1 MPIPMPTVVAKGP
14 TALKLDQRYAT
25 PHGRWA
31 SLKALRTAF
40 AAGQDGVHA
49 SQATGSLAKSE
60 RDHLR
65 GHWFTQGSDH
75 WMMLKP
81 SWVRHPWFDSTV
93 FLKYEPLQAD
103 LTHGAR
109 VLTAG
114 LIQALECS
122 LGLAGTGDEP
132 PLQRDKTGVP
142 IKVKGL
148 DQVDTCALARD
159 LPVEVYWVCGKLDG
173 FEAQIS
179 WNEQKV
185 TCFILTPQ
193 VAEAADV
200 FKKTYTAAQFKLV
213 KTTASHGMLVT
224 TTKPGSKA
232 KQIETIVLARA
243 EGGVTPHPL
252 PVRKAMPTPP
262 TNAPRLPGGT
272 P

>member
-14 TALKLDQRYAT
+14 TALKLDKRYST

-31 SLKALRTAF
+31 SLQELRKAF
-40 AAGQDGVHA
+40 NAGQDGVVA
-49 SQATGSLAKSE
+49 AQATGSLAKNE

-65 GHWFTQGSDH
+65 SHWFSEASDH

-93 FLKYEPLQAD
+93 FLKYEPAQTD

-122 LGLAGTGDEP
+122 LGLAGPADEP
-132 PLQRDKTGVP
+132 PLQRDSTGTP

-179 WNEQKV
+179 WNSQKV

-200 FKKTYTAAQFKLV
+200 FKKTYTAAQFKKV
-213 KTTASHGMLVT
+213 KTADNEGMLVT
-224 TTKPGSKA
+224 TTKQGSKT

-252 PVRKAMPTPP
+252 PVRVALPTAP
-262 TNAPRLPGGT
+262 TNAPLLPGGGQ
-272 P
+272 